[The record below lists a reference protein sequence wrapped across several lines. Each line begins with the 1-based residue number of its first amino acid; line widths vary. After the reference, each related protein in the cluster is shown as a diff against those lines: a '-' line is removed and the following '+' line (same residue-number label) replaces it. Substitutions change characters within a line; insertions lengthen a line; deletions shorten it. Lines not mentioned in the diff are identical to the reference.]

1 MPLSGPVSRPPFT
14 ARQVGKRS
22 WDLGGQEELTSEP
35 GSDFRLYDGSIKL
48 KARYQLKVVSQRV
61 RFQVGHCSCS
71 QAWGFFNLMSPSQLF
86 FAKLHCCTS
95 NLQDRCL
102 KKQGQFK
109 ISSFFHSF
117 SKEDLAKEG
126 VDRTQNHIPSSISL
140 PRRHSASTAPQRC
153 VIHTS

>member
-1 MPLSGPVSRPPFT
+1 MLRGWHSLLLAGPLLSVPLSGPVSRPPFT
-14 ARQVGKRS
+14 ARQIGKRS

-71 QAWGFFNLMSPSQLF
+71 QAWGFFNLMSPCQLF
-86 FAKLHCCTS
+86 FANLHCCTS

-109 ISSFFHSF
+109 ISSFFIVF
-117 SKEDLAKEG
+117 PKK
-126 VDRTQNHIPSSISL
+126 I
-140 PRRHSASTAPQRC
+140 
-153 VIHTS
+153 